1 MGIQYD
7 ITFHPKWWNKNVG
20 IAFTKEFFNDPEYRM
35 DCDIKMRKALYERFG
50 RFGVGEKDPKKR
62 PLLGT
67 EFLAAGYL
75 YSQIM
80 GCDVVYQEDNSP
92 QVISMKLDE
101 NSIERI
107 QIPDL
112 DKSSIW
118 QDTQKQIQY
127 LLDQY
132 GHVETYVNLMGIQNI
147 ALDMMGQELMISYY
161 TAPEEIDRLLAKITK
176 LTIEIG
182 KRFQVLSSDLSGGV
196 TSITRK
202 TMPQCYV
209 TSNCSV
215 DMISN
220 DLYEEFLLKY
230 DQQLADNFPCF
241 GIHHCGQTMEHV
253 ATGYK
258 KVRGLQFAE
267 VGAFSDI
274 KAVRNALPNIHLNAR
289 YSPVHLL
296 EVAKDAI
303 AGEVQS
309 LVTLGKSDETGR
321 NISVSCVGIDDQV
334 TDDKIISF
342 LEACQNAKL

>member
-20 IAFTKEFFNDPEYRM
+20 IAFTKDFFNDPEYRM

-50 RFGVGEKDPKKR
+50 GFGIGEKAPKKR

-80 GCDVVYQEDNSP
+80 GCDIVYQEDNSP
-92 QVISMKLDE
+92 QVICMKLDE
-101 NSIERI
+101 TTIGTVQVPN
-107 QIPDL
+107 L
-112 DKSSIW
+112 DKNPIW

-127 LLDQY
+127 FLDQY
-132 GHVETYVNLMGIQNI
+132 GHVETYINLMGIQNV

-161 TAPEEIDRLLAKITK
+161 TAPEEVDLLLGKVTK
-176 LTIEIG
+176 LTLEIG
-182 KRFQVLSSDLSGGV
+182 KRFQLLSSDLSGGV
-196 TSITRK
+196 TAITRK
-202 TMPQCYV
+202 TMPECYV

-220 DLYEEFLLKY
+220 NLYEEFLLKY
-230 DQQLADNFPCF
+230 DQLLADAFPCF

-253 ATGYK
+253 VEGYK
-258 KVRGLQFAE
+258 KVKGLQFAE

-274 KAVRNALPNIHLNAR
+274 KAVRHALPNIHLNAR
-289 YSPVHLL
+289 YSPVHLR
-296 EVAKDAI
+296 EVAKEDI
-303 AGEVQS
+303 ANEVQT
-309 LVTLGKSDETGR
+309 LVTLGKSEETGR

-334 TDDKIISF
+334 SDEKIISF
-342 LEACQNAKL
+342 LEACPNAML